1 VRVLTGGDKMPR
13 VREIEEAGGD
23 ETLEPLF
30 EKERGLFGGLLNPTK
45 VLAHCPPILRAAKLL
60 GQSIEQSG
68 LLPKPLLALVYLR
81 VASINGC
88 PF

>member
-1 VRVLTGGDKMPR
+1 MPRISEIEDHGGDP
-13 VREIEEAGGD
+13 
-23 ETLEPLF
+23 TLKDIF
-30 EKERGLFGGLLNPTK
+30 EKQRELFGGVLNPAK
-45 VLAHCPPILRAAKLL
+45 VMAHCPPILRAAAIL

-68 LLPKPLLALVYLR
+68 LLPKALLPLVYLR